1 MLVVKQIDPI
11 VEPQAQE
18 MRMEQVDYHNNLIYI
33 QIADV
38 LLDDASLCEV
48 DVSLC
53 EVDASLCDAL
63 LYVSFYDV
71 DVSLLDVSFYDV
83 DVLLYDALLD
93 DDHMNT
99 HMVFS

>member
-18 MRMEQVDYHNNLIYI
+18 MRTEQVDYHNNLIYI
-33 QIADV
+33 QIVDV
-38 LLDDASLCEV
+38 SLLDDASLCEV
-48 DVSLC
+48 DVL
-53 EVDASLCDAL
+53 LYDAL
-63 LYVSFYDV
+63 LDVSLYDV
-71 DVSLLDVSFYDV
+71 DVSLCVSFYDV
-83 DVLLYDALLD
+83 DVLLYVSLYDTLLD